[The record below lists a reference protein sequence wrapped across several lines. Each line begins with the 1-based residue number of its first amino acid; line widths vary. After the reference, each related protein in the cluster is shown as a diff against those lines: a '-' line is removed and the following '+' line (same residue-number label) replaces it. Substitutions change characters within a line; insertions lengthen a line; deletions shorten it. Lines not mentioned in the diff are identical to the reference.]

1 MNSFTRRFESICS
14 AENKPMFRSEN
25 INNEALLAAI
35 IKASGSEK
43 AWSMLR
49 SVQGLWLGKKESG

>member
-1 MNSFTRRFESICS
+1 
-14 AENKPMFRSEN
+14 MFRSEK

-35 IKASGSEK
+35 VKASGSEK

-49 SVQGLWLGKKESG
+49 SVQGRRLGKKESG